1 MTNRLILCSLV
12 ILTFNYEMLLA
23 QFNVSTAA
31 ETAYYQED
39 YLRFTNHNYLPNVK
53 TVMLYPQGWP
63 LSAPIYDMNNGTPLE
78 LHFDVLDSTMGNYMF
93 TLIHCDHDW
102 TESDLDPQEYLTGPA
117 ENYLNEYEY
126 SRNTFQRYIHY
137 SIQIPNFD
145 IEITKSGN
153 YILMVYQE
161 GDKEDVVLTRRFS
174 VVESGSGVTVSSN
187 VHQATRVKERYSHQE
202 VDFEIIPGRYSIT
215 NPYTDLKVVILQNHT
230 WESAKTDL
238 QPRFVKDNSLDY
250 NYDGENT
257 FYGINEFRLIDIADT
272 RFTGQG
278 VDRVSYTNQE
288 NHAYLEQN
296 KSRSAITYLQN
307 PDMNGW
313 FFIKNDRPGTNATV
327 DSDYIKTHFALHTKY
342 PLTNGDVY
350 IFGALTDW
358 QLKPEAK
365 MTYDQTA
372 LEYTAEL
379 YLKQGLYNY
388 VYVSVKDGVLEP
400 DLTSFEG
407 SHYETENDY
416 TILIYHRPLGL
427 DYDRLIAVEE
437 IKYSNN

>member
-12 ILTFNYEMLLA
+12 ILTFNCEMLLA

-174 VVESGSGVTVSSN
+174 VV
-187 VHQATRVKERYSHQE
+187 
-202 VDFEIIPGRYSIT
+202 
-215 NPYTDLKVVILQNHT
+215 DL
-230 WESAKTDL
+230 
-238 QPRFVKDNSLDY
+238 
-250 NYDGENT
+250 
-257 FYGINEFRLIDIADT
+257 
-272 RFTGQG
+272 
-278 VDRVSYTNQE
+278 
-288 NHAYLEQN
+288 
-296 KSRSAITYLQN
+296 
-307 PDMNGW
+307 
-313 FFIKNDRPGTNATV
+313 
-327 DSDYIKTHFALHTKY
+327 
-342 PLTNGDVY
+342 LTPIVY
-350 IFGALTDW
+350 
-358 QLKPEAK
+358 
-365 MTYDQTA
+365 
-372 LEYTAEL
+372 
-379 YLKQGLYNY
+379 
-388 VYVSVKDGVLEP
+388 
-400 DLTSFEG
+400 
-407 SHYETENDY
+407 
-416 TILIYHRPLGL
+416 
-427 DYDRLIAVEE
+427 
-437 IKYSNN
+437 